1 MKRNTVDSKDR
12 LILHSLEDNGRSQL
26 KIIAKKTRIPPDS
39 VKYRLNKLLS
49 SGIIK
54 GFVPICDTNKL
65 GYPVY
70 TWVNIIL
77 QQFDESIEK
86 KFESYLREVPHI
98 IYIAKI
104 TGAYHYTFT
113 ICTKTIQDLDRIL
126 KEIFGK
132 FPGLIKEYN
141 TSLMI
146 REVQYDTFY
155 RLLPEK

>member
-1 MKRNTVDSKDR
+1 MTKIKIDGKDR
-12 LILHSLEDNGRSQL
+12 LILHALEDGGRSQI
-26 KIIAKKTRIPPDS
+26 KTVSKKTRIPPDS

-49 SGIIK
+49 NGIIK

-77 QQFDESIEK
+77 QQFDEGTEK
-86 KFESYLREVPHI
+86 KFEAYLREVPNI

-113 ICTKTIQDLDRIL
+113 ISTKTIQDLDRIL